1 LVKLEGTVG
10 EEIKRTIT
18 ITANEKYPFKI
29 INARV
34 KVGKDISYELKEVKN
49 SGGGKYSLSVKN
61 LKTQRGRYDDLIY
74 LKTDKHPLPEIM
86 VRVQGNITDIG
97 PKSQKQK

>member
-1 LVKLEGTVG
+1 VG
-10 EEIKRTIT
+10 EEIKGTIT

-29 INARV
+29 ISARA

-49 SGGGKYSLSVKN
+49 SGGEKYSLSVQN
-61 LKTQRGRYDDLIY
+61 IKTQRGRYHDIIY
-74 LKTDKHPLPEIM
+74 LKTDKDPLPEIII
-86 VRVQGNITDIG
+86 RVQGNITDIG